1 MNGIISIFFALLF
14 SGVAGSIFLVIWY
27 LVRKVLDQWGHILL
41 SYRFLKLIL
50 LIWVPPLI
58 YLAIIRW
65 LSDGDGSIR
74 SALLSPSPR
83 IEHILALG
91 LPVWMLGVIAGSLY
105 FLLWRFFFYWRH
117 RDYVRGNSEIVSML
131 NDCKKKVQVHKRI
144 IIRQC
149 YTQEAPMT
157 YGVFRPVILLPM
169 DICSKSELEMVLIHE
184 LIHVK
189 RKDFLVKRLAFVI
202 LLLQWM
208 NPLAWWLFVM
218 VEKWSEFSCD
228 YETCEILGK
237 PREYFQ
243 TILKMAMKESP
254 KKGLLISLFENKHQV
269 LERVKK
275 MDSYHKTKRGGKI
288 AVFILAA
295 IAMLAGS
302 ITSLAASEGIVTGYD
317 IIYQNMVTKQ
327 EEIIQPREYIEY
339 VETEVNP
346 QIRVEMGDISTIP
359 PEGTALISWSVGNIV
374 SRRTYPFSASEG
386 RSIVVS
392 VFIDPADQEV
402 NVGII
407 TPEGVERYAKGT
419 YHIRCE
425 FELDVSGEYQV
436 FVENTSGIT
445 VQVDGFYTSN
455 W

>member
-1 MNGIISIFFALLF
+1 MNGIINFFFALLF
-14 SGVAGSIFLVIWY
+14 SSVTGSIFLVTWY
-27 LVRKVLDQWGHILL
+27 LARKVLDQWGHIQL
-41 SYRFLKLIL
+41 SYRFLKLVL

-91 LPVWMLGVIAGSLY
+91 LSVWMLGVIAGSLY
-105 FLLWRFFFYWRH
+105 FLLWRFFFYWKH
-117 RDYVRGNSEIVSML
+117 RDYVRGNSEIVSLL

-144 IIRQC
+144 TIRQC

-157 YGVFRPVILLPM
+157 YGVFHPVILLPVE
-169 DICSKSELEMVLIHE
+169 ICSKSELEMVLIHE

-237 PREYFQ
+237 PKEYFQ

-275 MDSYHKTKRGGKI
+275 MDSYYKTKRGGKI

-302 ITSLAASEGIVTGYD
+302 ITSLAASEGIVNGYE
-317 IIYQNMVTKQ
+317 IIYKAMVIEQ

-346 QIRVEMGDISTIP
+346 PIRIEVDDILPIST
-359 PEGTALISWSVGNIV
+359 EDASFISWSVDNMV
-374 SRRTYPFSASEG
+374 SRRTSPFSASEG
-386 RSIVVS
+386 GSIVVNVS
-392 VFIDPADQEV
+392 ISPADREV
-402 NVGII
+402 KVGII
-407 TPEGVERYAKGT
+407 TPEGVERYVKVTEYIAYK
-419 YHIRCE
+419 
-425 FELDVSGEYQV
+425 FQLDVSGDYQV

-445 VQVDGFYTSN
+445 VQVDGLYIVY
-455 W
+455 